1 MIKFK
6 YFLDPRKQETW
17 INNVQNEGYKLNWIF
32 MDFLFKFQE
41 TDEDYVTR
49 IDYQE
54 HMSKEDYQEYASMFE
69 DFGWE
74 KIRGGRFATTT
85 QVFRKVSDGND
96 DIFSERNSIV
106 NMYKRYIPMVSIVP
120 ILILIYNFS
129 LIRSI

>member
-1 MIKFK
+1 
-6 YFLDPRKQETW
+6 
-17 INNVQNEGYKLNWIF
+17 

-85 QVFRKVSDGND
+85 QVFLKVSDGND